1 MKRKFLFLILAGALM
16 TTGLAACA
24 PSSKKEESESMQAA
38 GAYHKIS
45 AEEAKQKIEEN
56 SGMIIVDVRTP
67 EEYAQ
72 EHIEGAI
79 NIPNEAITD
88 KEPEQLPD
96 KDARILVYCRSGV
109 RSKQAAD
116 KLVVMGYG
124 NVYDMGGINDWP
136 YETVT
141 E

>member
-1 MKRKFLFLILAGALM
+1 MKSKFLILILAGALM
-16 TTGLAACA
+16 TAGLTACA
-24 PSSKKEESESMQAA
+24 PSSKQGEPESTQPAV
-38 GAYHKIS
+38 AYHKIS

-56 SGMIIVDVRTP
+56 SDMVIVDVRTP

-79 NIPNEAITD
+79 NIPNETITD
-88 KEPEQLPD
+88 QKPDRLPD
-96 KDARILVYCRSGV
+96 KDAQILVYCRSGV

-124 NVYDMGGINDWP
+124 NIYDMGGINDWP